1 MTMRPYAARRARLRL
16 IGDIALLALGNLLRR
31 PTRSALT
38 VLGVTIGMAA
48 IVALWSLSG
57 GLARSLDRE
66 LGRLGYDLVLILPG
80 SPGSFGPPQM
90 LKLPLE
96 LLAQARGVAQLGA
109 ELRRT
114 LPVRAGE
121 TKGFLA
127 IDGLSPAM
135 LTMRAGWAG
144 RFELAQGRLFNS
156 GSRREALLG
165 SRAAAELHLKSGS
178 AFEIAGQSFQVVG
191 ILKSTGVARQD
202 SAIFMPLRALWQL
215 TGLSDQVTLAIARA
229 KPGYPAERLAAELQ
243 SVISRAG
250 GPAVSVQTA
259 ERLAQ
264 VAGELL
270 GLLRGVLGGIAA
282 IALLVGGIGL
292 ANTMYMAVLE
302 RTREI
307 GLLKALGAHRSQILL
322 LFACESG
329 LLGLAG
335 GLLGLA
341 LGIGL
346 SGSVTLIVAR
356 LFAGVTFAPTVTL
369 GLIVGALGFAFGLG
383 VLAGLLPARR
393 AARMRPLEA
402 LRYE

>member
-1 MTMRPYAARRARLRL
+1 MAIRPYAARRARLRL
-16 IGDIALLALGNLLRR
+16 IGDIARLALGNLLRR

-57 GLARSLDRE
+57 GLARSLDRQ
-66 LGRLGYDLVLILPG
+66 LGSLGYDLVLILPG
-80 SPGSFGPPQM
+80 SPGSFGPPQP

-127 IDGLSPAM
+127 IVGLSPTM
-135 LTMRAGWAG
+135 LTMSSGFAS
-144 RFELAQGRLFNS
+144 RFELAKGRLFS
-156 GSRREALLG
+156 PGSRREALLG
-165 SRAAAELHLKSGS
+165 SRAAAELHLKPGG
-178 AFEIAGQSFQVVG
+178 ALEIDSQSFRVVG
-191 ILKSTGVARQD
+191 LLKPSGVTQRD

-215 TGLSDQVTLAIARA
+215 TGMPDQVTLAVARA
-229 KPGYPAERLAAELQ
+229 KQGYPARRLANELQ
-243 SVISRAG
+243 SVISQAG
-250 GPAVSVQTA
+250 GPVVNVQTA
-259 ERLAQ
+259 ERLARI
-264 VAGELL
+264 AGELL

-292 ANTMYMAVLE
+292 ANTMYMVVLE

-307 GLLKALGAHRSQILL
+307 GILKALGARQGQILL
-322 LFACESG
+322 LFTLESG

-346 SGSVTLIVAR
+346 SESVTLIVAR
-356 LFAGVTFAPTVTL
+356 FFAGIGFAPEVTP
-369 GLIVGALGFAFGLG
+369 GLIAGALGFAFGLG
-383 VLAGLLPARR
+383 ALAGLLPARR
-393 AARMRPLEA
+393 AARLQPLEA